1 MKGLSGVAHIGRARG
16 IARISKHWQDWQ
28 ERGVPLSGIFP
39 LLGFLNPSLS
49 RIDDIGRIQGI
60 GRIGKDWQE

>member
-1 MKGLSGVAHIGRARG
+1 MEGLEGLQGL
-16 IARISKHWQDWQ
+16 ARIGKIGKKG
-28 ERGVPLSGIFP
+28 GVPLSGIFP
-39 LLGFLNPSLS
+39 SLGFLNPSLS